1 MEENFKTRY
10 TFNELWNIAKE
21 RKIKY
26 YKRFT
31 KNQLEEMLGF
41 EISKPNEKYEKYCR
55 EKFKKSIPVVIK
67 NIETGETQNFKSLRT
82 AAKKFD
88 MKPGSIK
95 YRIITKK
102 YLEINGQK
110 FLFFYSDFSN

>member
-1 MEENFKTRY
+1 MEQKTFKQ
-10 TFNELWNIAKE
+10 LWNIAKE

-26 YKRFT
+26 YKTYT

-55 EKFKKSIPVVIK
+55 EKLKKSVPVVVK
-67 NIETGETQNFKSLRT
+67 NIETGETQNFKSLRA
-82 AAKKFD
+82 AAKKFN

-95 YRIITKK
+95 YRIIIKK
-102 YLEINGQK
+102 DLVINRKK
-110 FLFFYSDFSN
+110 FLVFYGDD